1 MKRKIVTF
9 LLATTIVAN
18 VTACGN
24 SSNSSTE
31 KESATAEVQSTN
43 IEKETPAKDLPDGD
57 YQDTGVGTM
66 YLSTVGGTSENGNVP
81 VVYSGSDDV
90 LIQIGVATEGF
101 DGSKLSYI
109 YVDGSLNS
117 KEQLGDGQTSIDL
130 TDDLL
135 SVGTHKV
142 EVLQYNNDD
151 ASSDVVTYKSASYEV
166 KAK

>member
-1 MKRKIVTF
+1 MKRKIVA
-9 LLATTIVAN
+9 LMLVAMTAIN

-24 SSNSSTE
+24 SSDSSAE
-31 KESATAEVQSTN
+31 KESATTEAQGAN
-43 IEKETPAKDLPDGD
+43 AEKEAPAKDLPDGD

-66 YLSTVGGTSENGNVP
+66 YLSTAGGTSEDGNIP

-90 LIQIGVATEGF
+90 LIQIGVSTEGF

-109 YVDGSLNS
+109 YIDGLLNS
-117 KEQLGDGQTSIDL
+117 KEQLSDGQTSIDL
-130 TDDLL
+130 TDDDL

-151 ASSDVVTYKSASYEV
+151 ASSDIVTYKAASYEV

>member
-1 MKRKIVTF
+1 M
-9 LLATTIVAN
+9 
-18 VTACGN
+18 
-24 SSNSSTE
+24 
-31 KESATAEVQSTN
+31 
-43 IEKETPAKDLPDGD
+43 
-57 YQDTGVGTM
+57 
-66 YLSTVGGTSENGNVP
+66 
-81 VVYSGSDDV
+81 